1 MIKPLHTFYLKNKRI
16 LMRVDFNVPI
26 NNGRV
31 VDDFRIQSTLPTIQY
46 CLEQG
51 AGVVLMSHLG
61 RPNGKVDA
69 DLSLMPVGETLSD
82 MLEMPIKFSDDCI
95 SEDAR
100 DTSLGI
106 SAGEVHLLE
115 NLRFHNEE
123 TQNDP
128 YFSMLLAKH
137 GEIYI
142 NDAFG
147 TAHRV
152 HASNV
157 GIVDHFKQKGIG
169 FLMEKELKYLK
180 ESFDR
185 PRRPVTLIL
194 GGSKIGTKISLI
206 QRFLNKADTIIISG
220 GMVFTFL
227 KAKGEEIGKSL
238 IDENGVAIA
247 SQIIKEAKNQ
257 KAKLVFPSDFICAKN
272 IESESIKIYS
282 RRKIPKTM
290 MGLDIGPRSIELFRK
305 IISSSN
311 TILWNGPM
319 CVYEKDCFS
328 KGTSSIA
335 EKLVEL
341 TEADAGQITIVGGG
355 DTVAAIRS
363 YGYQRNVSHVS
374 TGGGASLELLCGES
388 LPAFTALG

>member
-1 MIKPLHTFYLKNKRI
+1 
-16 LMRVDFNVPI
+16 
-26 NNGRV
+26 
-31 VDDFRIQSTLPTIQY
+31 
-46 CLEQG
+46 
-51 AGVVLMSHLG
+51 
-61 RPNGKVDA
+61 
-69 DLSLMPVGETLSD
+69 
-82 MLEMPIKFSDDCI
+82 
-95 SEDAR
+95 
-100 DTSLGI
+100 
-106 SAGEVHLLE
+106 
-115 NLRFHNEE
+115 
-123 TQNDP
+123 
-128 YFSMLLAKH
+128 
-137 GEIYI
+137 
-142 NDAFG
+142 
-147 TAHRV
+147 
-152 HASNV
+152 
-157 GIVDHFKQKGIG
+157 
-169 FLMEKELKYLK
+169 
-180 ESFDR
+180 
-185 PRRPVTLIL
+185 
-194 GGSKIGTKISLI
+194 
-206 QRFLNKADTIIISG
+206 
-220 GMVFTFL
+220 MVFTFL

-290 MGLDIGPRSIELFRK
+290 MGLDIGPRSIERFRK

-319 CVYEKDCFS
+319 GVYEKDCFS

-355 DTVAAIRS
+355 DTAAAIRS